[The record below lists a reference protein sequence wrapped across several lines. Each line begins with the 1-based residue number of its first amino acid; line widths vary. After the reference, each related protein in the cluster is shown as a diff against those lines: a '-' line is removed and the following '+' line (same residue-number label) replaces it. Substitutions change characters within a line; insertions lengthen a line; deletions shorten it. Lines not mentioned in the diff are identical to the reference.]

1 MVRTYSGKDV
11 GKYIEPALEKAKK
24 RIIVISPWISKKY
37 LELLVQKAKEGAK
50 VVIVTSTK
58 NRDLKRIESICGSR
72 SNIANS
78 LVLLSLA
85 LALLLYSELQWVLE
99 PVRSVLAFL
108 PLVASLWYALRKSAS
123 RERFPLEIYVVDDSH
138 FVHSKIYVF
147 DDVVITGSANL
158 TQSGLWKNTESI
170 VIFPKGQ
177 QKSVINDA
185 RKIINK
191 AKKEATLSIN
201 CLED

>member
-1 MVRTYSGKDV
+1 MSVKTYSGKDV

-37 LELLVQKAKEGAK
+37 LDILVRKAREGAK

-58 NRDLKRIESICGSR
+58 NRNLKDFENICGRRISWK
-72 SNIANS
+72 
-78 LVLLSLA
+78 VLLISI
-85 LALLLYSELQWVLE
+85 VI
-99 PVRSVLAFL
+99 P
-108 PLVASLWYALRKSAS
+108 PLFYYLWKKRK
-123 RERFPLEIYVVDDSH
+123 RERIPLEVYVVDERH

-158 TQSGLWKNTESI
+158 TQHGLWKNTESI

-177 QKSVINDA
+177 QRSVLNDA

-191 AKKEATLSIN
+191 AKKEAIVSVN
-201 CLED
+201 CLEG